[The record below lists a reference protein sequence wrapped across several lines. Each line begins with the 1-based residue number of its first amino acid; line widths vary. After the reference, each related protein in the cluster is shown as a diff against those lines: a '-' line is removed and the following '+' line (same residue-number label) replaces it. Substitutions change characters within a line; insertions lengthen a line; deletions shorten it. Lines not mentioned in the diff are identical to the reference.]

1 MRLFFLLIFV
11 CSINALWSQNADS
24 STRNIVEIC
33 SYDSNIIQNDIGLKR
48 FFLSLDSLRKKQKSK
63 INILHIGDSHIQ
75 GDYMSRTIRYRLQH
89 EFGEGGR
96 GLVFPYSFLNM
107 YGPVDYKCNTNVQWE
122 NSRIFPKEK
131 KFPVGLVGYTVAT
144 NNPNMYSMI
153 DLTGPP
159 KNSWGSLDNFN
170 DFPNNLFDRVKI
182 IYSNDSQAMPLIV
195 SPLSSNQSNSEVY
208 KLPQYKKDDSAGYQI
223 QTIDFK
229 NLYDKIEFKA
239 DSSNKLYKP
248 VQLNG
253 VIFENSRQEG
263 IVYHMAG
270 VGACQ
275 LDNFLRSKY
284 FLLQTI
290 SLKPDLIIFSLGA
303 NESVSPGFDT
313 LTYQEKYIDLI
324 KRLKQEM
331 PGVSIILTTPPDLLY
346 KKKLPYMKK
355 PIRRAIIRI
364 SEETNSAVWDL
375 GELMGGDYS
384 NHIWHLSKYAGPD
397 RIHFS
402 PKGYDFQGLLFTEAL
417 MKAYNNYS
425 FLPIQNSNVTNDL
438 KPYRKSLND
447 HYVQVLHKSNKP
459 IIENNHVENHTA
471 SNALAVKPKRKIHV
485 VSHNETIYSISRKYH
500 LDFKLILRLNG
511 LKESSIIRP
520 GQKIKLR

>member
-1 MRLFFLLIFV
+1 MRLFFLLSFV

-96 GLVFPYSFLNM
+96 GLVFPYSFLKM

-313 LTYQEKYIDLI
+313 LTYQKKYA
-324 KRLKQEM
+324 RCF
-331 PGVSIILTTPPDLLY
+331 Y
-346 KKKLPYMKK
+346 
-355 PIRRAIIRI
+355 
-364 SEETNSAVWDL
+364 
-375 GELMGGDYS
+375 YS
-384 NHIWHLSKYAGPD
+384 N
-397 RIHFS
+397 
-402 PKGYDFQGLLFTEAL
+402 
-417 MKAYNNYS
+417 
-425 FLPIQNSNVTNDL
+425 NST
-438 KPYRKSLND
+438 
-447 HYVQVLHKSNKP
+447 
-459 IIENNHVENHTA
+459 
-471 SNALAVKPKRKIHV
+471 
-485 VSHNETIYSISRKYH
+485 
-500 LDFKLILRLNG
+500 
-511 LKESSIIRP
+511 
-520 GQKIKLR
+520 

>member
-1 MRLFFLLIFV
+1 
-11 CSINALWSQNADS
+11 
-24 STRNIVEIC
+24 
-33 SYDSNIIQNDIGLKR
+33 
-48 FFLSLDSLRKKQKSK
+48 
-63 INILHIGDSHIQ
+63 
-75 GDYMSRTIRYRLQH
+75 
-89 EFGEGGR
+89 
-96 GLVFPYSFLNM
+96 
-107 YGPVDYKCNTNVQWE
+107 
-122 NSRIFPKEK
+122 
-131 KFPVGLVGYTVAT
+131 
-144 NNPNMYSMI
+144 
-153 DLTGPP
+153 
-159 KNSWGSLDNFN
+159 
-170 DFPNNLFDRVKI
+170 
-182 IYSNDSQAMPLIV
+182 
-195 SPLSSNQSNSEVY
+195 
-208 KLPQYKKDDSAGYQI
+208 
-223 QTIDFK
+223 
-229 NLYDKIEFKA
+229 
-239 DSSNKLYKP
+239 
-248 VQLNG
+248 

-459 IIENNHVENHTA
+459 IIENNHVENHTT